1 MAKAEKKV
9 LNLENRRVRVFWVN
23 VFMDDKF
30 IGKEDTTSM
39 DIKYKIPF
47 WANYGTLWTNDH
59 LHFGVSVY
67 TCISSNNYWELI
79 KV

>member
-30 IGKEDTTSM
+30 IGKEDTPGM
-39 DIKYKIPF
+39 DIKCKIPF
-47 WANYGTLWTNDH
+47 WTNYGTLWINDH
-59 LHFGVSVY
+59 LH
-67 TCISSNNYWELI
+67 II
-79 KV
+79 

>member
-1 MAKAEKKV
+1 MITPIGRDGKSRKKV

-39 DIKYKIPF
+39 DIKCEIPF
-47 WANYGTLWTNDH
+47 WTNYDH
-59 LHFGVSVY
+59 LH
-67 TCISSNNYWELI
+67 II
-79 KV
+79 

>member
-39 DIKYKIPF
+39 DIKCKIPF
-47 WANYGTLWTNDH
+47 WTNYGTLWINDH
-59 LHFGVSVY
+59 LH
-67 TCISSNNYWELI
+67 II
-79 KV
+79 